1 MGEFTCKVCSKKFGL
16 KIKLAMHIRQQCE
29 DVDKKKEMCIE
40 RLEQK
45 KNCKE

>member
-16 KIKLAMHIRQQCE
+16 KINLTMHIRQQCE